1 MLHDPW
7 IWVGAFILLAYTVEA
22 ITGFGS
28 LVIALSLGAL
38 LLPLSQLI
46 PVMIAL
52 NVLMSGYMAWRNRR
66 HIHWPTLLKL
76 ILPLMLFGTL
86 VGYGLRP
93 WLGDQLLK
101 AAFGVL
107 VLWFSSREL
116 WRMYHQRIAQPH
128 PPMLNRVL
136 TFGAG
141 ITHGLFA
148 SGGALLVYAMAG
160 TPLNKSYL
168 RATLLS
174 VWFSLN
180 TCLCVIF
187 LLDGSLM
194 PALPRVVSFIPL
206 LVVGALLGE
215 FLHHRLNEHRFRQF
229 LYSLLVI
236 AGTLLLGKALVD
248 M

>member
-1 MLHDPW
+1 MIVDPW

-28 LVIALSLGAL
+28 LIIALSLGAL

-76 ILPLMLFGTL
+76 ILPMMLLGTL
-86 VGYGLRP
+86 AGYGMRP

-101 AAFGVL
+101 AAFGIL
-107 VLWFSSREL
+107 VLWFSTREL
-116 WRMYHQRIAQPH
+116 WRMYHKHTVHPH
-128 PPMLNRVL
+128 PLMLSRIL

-160 TPLNKSYL
+160 TPLNKSHL

-174 VWFSLN
+174 TWFSLN
-180 TCLCVIF
+180 TCLCFIF
-187 LLDGSLM
+187 LLDGTLV
-194 PALPRVVSFIPL
+194 PALPRVVTFIPL
-206 LVVGALLGE
+206 LVIGALLGE
-215 FLHHRLNEHRFRQF
+215 FLHHRLNEQRFRVF

-236 AGTLLLGKALVD
+236 SGTLLLGKALVD

>member
-28 LVIALSLGAL
+28 LIIALSLGAL

-86 VGYGLRP
+86 AGYLMRP

-101 AAFGVL
+101 AAFGLL
-107 VLWFSSREL
+107 VLWFSTREL
-116 WRMYHQRIAQPH
+116 WRMYHKHTVHPH
-128 PPMLNRVL
+128 PPMLSRVL

-160 TPLNKSYL
+160 TPLNKSHL

-174 VWFSLN
+174 TWFSLN

-187 LLDGSLM
+187 LLDGTLM
-194 PALPRVVSFIPL
+194 PALPRVVTFIPL

-215 FLHHRLNEHRFRQF
+215 FLHHRLNEHRFRVF

-236 AGTLLLGKALVD
+236 SGTLLLGKALVD